1 MFPELVARTFETF
14 LGFIPVSFAAR
25 ASLLGVVAIT
35 VAGGAH
41 EYRNLVAQNN
51 TATAVEQVAV
61 QLNGVSEKLDD
72 VKKVQAET
80 RAEANQRMDK
90 IEAKVDDLLKER
102 RLHSK

>member
-1 MFPELVARTFETF
+1 MFPELIARAFESL

-25 ASLLGVVAIT
+25 ASLLGVMAIT

-41 EYRNLVAQNN
+41 EYRNLVTQNN
-51 TATAVEQVAV
+51 TVTAVQQVAIQV
-61 QLNGVSEKLDD
+61 KAISDKLDD
-72 VKKVQAET
+72 VKKTQAET

-102 RLHSK
+102 RQRTR